1 VTGSEKNEF
10 SRRSLLAVYAYT
22 YFAYSGAFLFG
33 FVAEYLLTERY
44 WWAKIIN
51 SVYFVLNDNIF
62 RTRFGGG
69 GADKY

>member
-1 VTGSEKNEF
+1 MNSADA
-10 SRRSLLAVYAYT
+10 RYLLYMHTLILHIQAR
-22 YFAYSGAFLFG
+22 FYSVLSQSIF
-33 FVAEYLLTERY
+33 LTERY